1 MPTAGHR
8 QIFCV
13 DNAAPL
19 DCSSSSSSTGT
30 GGGEARVFDA
40 LRKQILFEQNR
51 LPLFH
56 ERIPLKFLRF
66 LDEVTR
72 SKKDRLR
79 LDDAVT
85 IDARRVAQIGGGAG
99 RRARELSSIDEG
111 NAAAAAAVEEEVER
125 AVDGASRGAAKEEKE
140 GANAALHNDE
150 DEAEVIV
157 VDDDD
162 DDDDDDTDADAEFE
176 VMLKIFNNVG
186 LLMWK
191 DEPDMRDVII
201 LRPQW
206 LLDHIRRILCVRSLD
221 DIIDEEG
228 KHQEGGGAAAT
239 AAASAETRMQDEFR
253 QLRQRMNEAGA
264 DARQD
269 LKDLR
274 RFGRLNVETLL
285 PIFWDD
291 LPEVSR
297 SVSQSSQPS
306 QESTTALHASTA
318 DVVLSLPRLTK
329 RRPKCFSFRMST

>member
-1 MPTAGHR
+1 
-8 QIFCV
+8 
-13 DNAAPL
+13 
-19 DCSSSSSSTGT
+19 
-30 GGGEARVFDA
+30 
-40 LRKQILFEQNR
+40 
-51 LPLFH
+51 
-56 ERIPLKFLRF
+56 
-66 LDEVTR
+66 
-72 SKKDRLR
+72 
-79 LDDAVT
+79 
-85 IDARRVAQIGGGAG
+85 
-99 RRARELSSIDEG
+99 
-111 NAAAAAAVEEEVER
+111 
-125 AVDGASRGAAKEEKE
+125 
-140 GANAALHNDE
+140 
-150 DEAEVIV
+150 
-157 VDDDD
+157 
-162 DDDDDDTDADAEFE
+162 